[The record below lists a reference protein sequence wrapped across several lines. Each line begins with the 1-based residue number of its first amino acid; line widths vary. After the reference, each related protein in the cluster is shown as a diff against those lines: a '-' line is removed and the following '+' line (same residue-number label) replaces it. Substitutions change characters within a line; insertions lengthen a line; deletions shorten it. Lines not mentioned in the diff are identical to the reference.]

1 LRPILVSTRKLHR
14 PGVPRYP
21 VRRNLRVKDA
31 IASPESDPRVL
42 QDRQSQTQTRF
53 QIFQQ
58 ND

>member
-42 QDRQSQTQTRF
+42 QD
-53 QIFQQ
+53 
-58 ND
+58 